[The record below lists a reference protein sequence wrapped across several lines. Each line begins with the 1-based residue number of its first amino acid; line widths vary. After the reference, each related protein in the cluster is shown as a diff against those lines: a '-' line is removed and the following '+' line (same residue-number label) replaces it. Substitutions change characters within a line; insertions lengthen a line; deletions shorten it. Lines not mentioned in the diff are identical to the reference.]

1 MRSVRKTG
9 VRMRPFHPNIQN
21 TIQKIKKYFVVKQLQ
36 LIPESE
42 LKIIPEAG
50 HLVIE
55 EGPEQLAEIICFWLK
70 KNDESNKSKSP

>member
-9 VRMRPFHPNIQN
+9 VWMKPFHSKVQN
-21 TIQKIKKYFVVKQLQ
+21 PTLKNTKKYFVVKQLQ
-36 LIPESE
+36 LFPESE

-55 EGPEQLAEIICFWLK
+55 EGHEQLAEIICFWLK
-70 KNDESNKSKSP
+70 KND